1 MKFKTTIKFG
11 LLTAIIVV
19 AVVAAVCGF
28 RLDRPLVGRSIIDQL
43 TLNRIA
49 ALDRANHQATFVFV
63 NPELA
68 RQVKQNKVIVL
79 PPIDDKL
86 CIDFRRYEHKGRYG
100 DLFIIIPESY
110 HGPKEKFI
118 LKSFPNYKG
127 WCGSMLTNNFV
138 MYTAH

>member
-11 LLTAIIVV
+11 LLTGVV
-19 AVVAAVCGF
+19 VLGVIAAVCGF
-28 RLDRPLVGRSIIDQL
+28 CLSRPLINHSVVDQL
-43 TLNRIA
+43 ALNRIA
-49 ALDRANHQATFVFV
+49 ALDRVNHQATFVFV
-63 NPELA
+63 DPELA
-68 RQVKQNKVIVL
+68 WQVKQNKVIVL

-86 CIDFRRYEHKGRYG
+86 RIDFRRYEHKGRYG

-118 LKSFPNYKG
+118 LKSFPGYRG
-127 WCGSMLTNNFV
+127 WCGSMLTNDFV

>member
-11 LLTAIIVV
+11 LLTGIMV
-19 AVVAAVCGF
+19 AGVVAAVCGYC
-28 RLDRPLVGRSIIDQL
+28 LDRTSLSRGTIDQL
-43 TLNRIA
+43 TLSRIA

-79 PPIDDKL
+79 PPVDDKL

-118 LKSFPNYKG
+118 LKSFPGYKG
-127 WCGSMLTNNFV
+127 WCGSMLTDHFV

>member
-19 AVVAAVCGF
+19 GVVAAVCGF
-28 RLDRPLVGRSIIDQL
+28 RLDRPLAGRSIIDQL